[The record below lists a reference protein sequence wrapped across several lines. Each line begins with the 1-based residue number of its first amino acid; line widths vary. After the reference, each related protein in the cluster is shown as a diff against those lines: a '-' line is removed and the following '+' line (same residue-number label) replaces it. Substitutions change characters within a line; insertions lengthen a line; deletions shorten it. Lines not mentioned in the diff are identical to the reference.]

1 MRSSTHKQEEA
12 GAFCQWSKSRD
23 RTRTGNLRVMSP
35 VRYQLRYPAI
45 VNLCGCLLSP
55 PEPFSQGVR
64 VIVIP
69 SGPDEVFEKMT
80 DSVSGS
86 FR

>member
-1 MRSSTHKQEEA
+1 
-12 GAFCQWSKSRD
+12 
-23 RTRTGNLRVMSP
+23 
-35 VRYQLRYPAI
+35 
-45 VNLCGCLLSP
+45 
-55 PEPFSQGVR
+55 VR